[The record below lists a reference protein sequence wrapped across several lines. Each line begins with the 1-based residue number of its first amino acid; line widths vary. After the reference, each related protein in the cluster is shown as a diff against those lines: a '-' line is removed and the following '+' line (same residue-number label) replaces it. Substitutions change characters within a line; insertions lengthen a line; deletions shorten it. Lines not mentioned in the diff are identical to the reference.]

1 MGRWRTGGG
10 PLVEC
15 ADGSA
20 CAVGSPT
27 RLRSGGHSTHARTAG
42 LRSTSATGSGGRRSA
57 PEIML
62 APDVFGELVALDLA
76 DTYPGTATALQDS
89 EGFILSSADLTSA
102 FRQTPAD
109 IREVSADPG
118 AGAAVLSPVPVQA
131 RQGHVGSPAQM

>member
-1 MGRWRTGGG
+1 
-10 PLVEC
+10 
-15 ADGSA
+15 
-20 CAVGSPT
+20 
-27 RLRSGGHSTHARTAG
+27 
-42 LRSTSATGSGGRRSA
+42 
-57 PEIML
+57 ML

-131 RQGHVGSPAQM
+131 WQGRVQSRDTCGRGTSGPGADARR